1 MKNYRDFRFLFTA
14 NFCANTAQWFQLL
27 SIGWLVRD
35 LTAASS
41 LSSSALLVVTVG
53 AINTV
58 PRLLVGPWGGVLG
71 DRLDRRKIV
80 MVSMT
85 VMAVAAF
92 GFSMI
97 IRLGLVEWWHAY
109 LYVLLA
115 GLVTSVS
122 QPIRQAL
129 IANTVPRESFGNAYA
144 TNVLTI
150 TGTRI
155 IGPFIGG
162 FLIATLGFA
171 WNFTVESALY
181 TATVLSLLP
190 MKTPY
195 SQLRETAKVSVF
207 ADLKEGIGFIF
218 RGERTIFNLIT
229 LGIIPNV
236 VLHPT
241 WFLLPLF
248 TVNVLHLGPGVG
260 GILLAATGV
269 GGFLSGLVIAS
280 VGFVFPKGRLALGMV
295 VASSISV
302 IFFAQSHWLTL
313 AIIIIGLMAFFQA
326 SFRTTNGT
334 LIQGLTPDV
343 LRGRVTSLQ
352 SYNSGFVIFT
362 SLLIGWMV
370 DLTNVTFGIMTVG
383 AAGLVLSILAIA
395 TLKRVRPLA

>member
-1 MKNYRDFRFLFTA
+1 M
-14 NFCANTAQWFQLL
+14 
-27 SIGWLVRD
+27 
-35 LTAASS
+35 
-41 LSSSALLVVTVG
+41 
-53 AINTV
+53 
-58 PRLLVGPWGGVLG
+58 
-71 DRLDRRKIV
+71 DRRKIV
-80 MVSMT
+80 ITSMGI
-85 VMAVAAF
+85 MAVAAF
-92 GFSMI
+92 VFSMF
-97 IRLGLVEWWHAY
+97 IRWGLVEWWHAY

-122 QPIRQAL
+122 QPLRQAL

-155 IGPFIGG
+155 LGPFVGG

-171 WNFTVESALY
+171 WNFAVESALY
-181 TATVLSLLP
+181 VATILALLP
-190 MKTPY
+190 MKIPY
-195 SQLRETAKVSVF
+195 SQVRESIKTSVF
-207 ADLKEGIGFIF
+207 GDLKEGVNFIF

-248 TVNVLHLGPGVG
+248 TVDVLHLGPNVG

-269 GGFLSGLVIAS
+269 GGFLSGMVIAS
-280 VGFVFPKGRLALGMV
+280 VGFVIPKGRLVFATV

-302 IFFAQSHWLTL
+302 ILFAQSHWLVL
-313 AIIIIGLMAFFQA
+313 AIVVIGSMAFFQA
-326 SFRTTNGT
+326 AFRTTNGT
-334 LIQGLTPDV
+334 LIQGLTPDA

-352 SYNSGFVIFT
+352 SYNSGFVILT
-362 SLLIGWMV
+362 SLLIGWVV
-370 DLTNVTFGIMTVG
+370 DLTSVTLGIMAVG
-383 AAGLVLSILAIA
+383 ATGLALSIVAIA